1 MTQDPQNRPLS
12 PHLTIYRPQ
21 LNSVLSIMHRIT
33 GIVLFFGLLL
43 LIFWFFS
50 MSVGQASFDL
60 FSGLIN
66 SQIGRLIL
74 LGSLCA
80 LWYHFFSGVRHLF
93 WDVGIG
99 FGLEWVQRSSYAV
112 LIATISLIILTLL
125 IGVFTG

>member
-21 LNSVLSIMHRIT
+21 LNSVLSIMHRIA

-60 FSGLIN
+60 FSALIN
-66 SQIGRLIL
+66 SLIGKLIL

-80 LWYHFFSGVRHLF
+80 LWYHFFTGVRHLF

-99 FGLEWVQRSSYAV
+99 FRLEWVQRSSYAV
-112 LIATISLIILTLL
+112 LIATICLIILTLL
-125 IGVFTG
+125 IGVFTV

>member
-21 LNSVLSIMHRIT
+21 LNSVLSILHRIT

-60 FSGLIN
+60 FSALIN
-66 SQIGRLIL
+66 SLIGKLIL

-80 LWYHFFSGVRHLF
+80 LWYHFFTGVRHLF

-99 FGLEWVQRSSYAV
+99 FRLEWVQRSSYAV
-112 LIATISLIILTLL
+112 LIATICLIILTLL
-125 IGVFTG
+125 IGVFTV